1 MSLLGRPNA
10 APRCPRALITCRG
23 VANSSQTHQHLV
35 SFPSS
40 PLRLPFTSLPR
51 SLSWTTGRSNAS
63 RAPPVIGS
71 QADTHTRARTHRD
84 REKHTRVHLVIM
96 PQRGSRDATH
106 AGSWYESRPEV
117 LSRQLD
123 GFLEKVPSTID
134 GKQLPIPKSRVII
147 AP

>member
-1 MSLLGRPNA
+1 MSLLRRRNA
-10 APRCPRALITCRG
+10 TPLLPRALRDGRG

-35 SFPSS
+35 PFPFNLAAPVQL
-40 PLRLPFTSLPR
+40 PLPLPELDHRPI
-51 SLSWTTGRSNAS
+51 NAS
-63 RAPPVIGS
+63 RAPPVIRS
-71 QADTHTRARTHRD
+71 QADARTRARTHREI
-84 REKHTRVHLVIM
+84 EKHTTVHLIM